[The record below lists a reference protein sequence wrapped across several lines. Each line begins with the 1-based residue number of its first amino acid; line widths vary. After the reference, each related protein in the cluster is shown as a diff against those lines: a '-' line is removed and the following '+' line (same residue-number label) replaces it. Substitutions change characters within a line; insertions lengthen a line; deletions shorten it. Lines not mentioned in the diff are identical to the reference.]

1 MFSMRHLQVFLA
13 VVDAGCSVS
22 AAAEKLHVAQ
32 PAVSKTLADLD
43 AHFGTVLFERLNRR
57 LRLSEAGARLLVEAR
72 QLVDSFTLL
81 DHGMRL
87 GTDRLP
93 LRVGATHTVGAVFLP
108 RLLVRRDAG
117 ACPLEVQVFNT
128 HQVERSILDSSLDVG
143 VVEGSIV
150 SADIRQ
156 QVVAQDEVIAVAAP
170 GVNKTDVLIVREPG
184 SGTRDAALAKFATP
198 ESRLWSVASSAAMVA
213 LAEAGQGVAVLSAQL
228 VARELAAG
236 TLVRF
241 GRTGFRRTFRLVY
254 HKDKFM
260 DSRMDAF
267 TRLCRARAEGR

>member
-57 LRLSEAGARLLVEAR
+57 LRLSDAGARLLVEAR

-128 HQVERSILDSSLDVG
+128 PRWSGPFWTVRSTSAWWRAQSSPRT
-143 VVEGSIV
+143 
-150 SADIRQ
+150 SA
-156 QVVAQDEVIAVAAP
+156 
-170 GVNKTDVLIVREPG
+170 
-184 SGTRDAALAKFATP
+184 
-198 ESRLWSVASSAAMVA
+198 SRSS
-213 LAEAGQGVAVLSAQL
+213 
-228 VARELAAG
+228 
-236 TLVRF
+236 
-241 GRTGFRRTFRLVY
+241 RRTR
-254 HKDKFM
+254 
-260 DSRMDAF
+260 
-267 TRLCRARAEGR
+267 